1 MLTHQRVS
9 EFSHD
14 QNINMCNK
22 VFSFIPTNIIIC
34 SLFSIYIMFVF
45 VFIVFVNVFC
55 PKPPKRSP
63 PPWLKLVTG
72 KTNFLQSLVAA
83 HQYLHPREIL
93 QFHKGEKLSN
103 KSNKHCLLNRVSQIK
118 SQKFLTKID
127 CFGAKLSH
135 LNELRLNSIFSGRGF
150 PNLLY
155 LQLWHPLLHFL

>member
-9 EFSHD
+9 DVSHD

-55 PKPPKRSP
+55 PNPPKRSP

-118 SQKFLTKID
+118 SLTEVFNQNWLFWGQIVPSRWIA
-127 CFGAKLSH
+127 F
-135 LNELRLNSIFSGRGF
+135 E
-150 PNLLY
+150 
-155 LQLWHPLLHFL
+155 QHFFRQGLP